1 MESDR
6 HAGQRRRSCPP
17 AQAAQSK
24 PGLQSSAEH
33 GIREVVA
40 LRALSP
46 ERILSGCVAQ
56 EESLPLSCLC
66 PKKDN
71 SAHLKEDWPVN
82 RLFMESGVQPHRILA
97 DKPQCADHPRL
108 TGQCLRTHFD
118 GLSAFRPC
126 CRGLTEFL
134 KSTVWAL
141 YGQIKGK

>member
-82 RLFMESGVQPHRILA
+82 SLISYVNPRGGESSVSAHSSLRHDNVVDQDFDR
-97 DKPQCADHPRL
+97 CAGWNPIPLSGMGSPGGKSFSPPPDPS
-108 TGQCLRTHFD
+108 RT
-118 GLSAFRPC
+118 
-126 CRGLTEFL
+126 
-134 KSTVWAL
+134 
-141 YGQIKGK
+141 